1 MEKGLINRMVLANR
15 TILMYIANES
25 KRKQIEA
32 LCARLSITA
41 KQLKPS
47 DMNNTVGGLVGIK
60 GIGGQKNIN
69 IPFGYMLPELMIFSG
84 IDDKKLD
91 VFLESYRNEGIEKVE
106 LKAIVTP
113 HNIKWTLYE
122 LVQELKKENTSIR

>member
-1 MEKGLINRMVLANR
+1 MASANGM
-15 TILMYIANES
+15 ILMYVANES

-32 LCARLSITA
+32 LCTELSITS
-41 KQLKPS
+41 KKLKPS
-47 DMNNTVGGLVGIK
+47 DMNKTVGGIIGIK
-60 GIGGQKNIN
+60 GLKDRKNIS
-69 IPFGYMLPELMIFSG
+69 IPLGYMFPELIVFSG